1 MPYRELLQYR
11 DRVCMPMRLL
21 VDTLAIECTEIQE
34 RCYSLSSKKVL
45 IRSLRQLK
53 LQLLGEAEQ
62 KTQGKTMRCRYRYLL

>member
-1 MPYRELLQYR
+1 MPYQELLLYQ
-11 DRVCMPMRLL
+11 DRVCMPMYLL
-21 VDTLAIECTEIQE
+21 VDTLAIECTKIQE

-62 KTQGKTMRCRYRYLL
+62 KTQGKTMRCRYLYLL